1 MLFFKTHAEFIAGI
15 EANTGLKWPSIQP
28 SIQTAQLRYIKPIL
42 GAALYDSLLTE
53 MQDTEVSDLTSPK
66 QALAIR
72 IQNALRRL
80 SLYIYAPLGEIQL
93 TDAGMMRT
101 ETNNQKSAFKYQ
113 TEAYQKAQ
121 LDMGFELL
129 EELIDY
135 MDSHAGDYSTWT
147 STDEYKFYKSLFI
160 KTGAQLQLHC
170 SSIRYPRR
178 LFLLLRSTML
188 TVQQTIIKEAITA
201 DIFDA
206 LIAKNQSTTPNFT
219 DEEKE
224 LLDKLKPAIANFTI
238 ARGLPTLLSTLDE
251 NGLHVLNS
259 NSDNAS
265 SVGKRAAAPDSIT
278 SLLLKTAENTAT
290 VWLDMAVDYIKSEAS
305 ESVFTSWYDANLTKV
320 AASDF
325 NDTASG
331 SFSM

>member
-1 MLFFKTHAEFIAGI
+1 MLFFKNHAEFITGI
-15 EANTGLKWPSIQP
+15 EANTGLKWPSLQP
-28 SIQTAQLRYIKPIL
+28 SIETAQIRFIKPIL
-42 GAALYDSLLTE
+42 GAALYDSLLLE
-53 MQDTEVSDLTSPK
+53 VQDTAVSDLVSEK
-66 QALAIR
+66 QAIVIR

-80 SLYIYAPLGEIQL
+80 SLYIYAPIGEIQF

-135 MDSHAGDYSTWT
+135 MDSHAGDYSSWT
-147 STDEYKFYKSLFI
+147 TTDEYKFYKSLFI

-238 ARGLPTLLSTLDE
+238 ARGLPSLVAMLDE

-259 NSDNAS
+259 NADNAS
-265 SVGKRAAAPDSIT
+265 SVGKRSAAPDSIT
-278 SLLLKTAENTAT
+278 SLVLKNAENTAT
-290 VWLDMAVDYIKSEAS
+290 AWLDMAVDYIKSTAS
-305 ESVFTSWYDANLTKV
+305 PSVFASWYTANLAKV
-320 AASDF
+320 ATPNF
-325 NDTASG
+325 NETSSG